1 MNKYFDFWTMMI
13 ILITLILFIATLFA
27 KGLTH
32 DLLLEVG
39 IFLVSV
45 KLILMGYKNHLN
57 TVKINEKLDKIQKLI
72 NKDQEHRK

>member
-13 ILITLILFIATLFA
+13 ILITLILFIAALFA

-32 DLLLEVG
+32 NLLLEVG